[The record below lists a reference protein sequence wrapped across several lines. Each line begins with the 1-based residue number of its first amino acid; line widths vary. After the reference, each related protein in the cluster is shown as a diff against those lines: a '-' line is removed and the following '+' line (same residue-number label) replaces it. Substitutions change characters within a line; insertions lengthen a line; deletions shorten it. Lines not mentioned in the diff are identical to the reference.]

1 MCQSY
6 KLACTCNQNT
16 AEIFFGK
23 MVLNETAI
31 EEVYCP
37 QCSRN
42 IDIECDS
49 RVWDND
55 WVLEMNLDVVRH
67 FSNSMGIPPQEVTAN
82 RVFDEGYATWVG
94 ITPDDAKQRDRERA
108 EIQKLAKTDVLAYYE
123 AMKAWGLN
131 REKRFTDEG
140 WRKMTQNQNGGL
152 KRRGG

>member
-55 WVLEMNLDVVRH
+55 WVMEMNMDVVRQ

-94 ITPDDAKQRDRERA
+94 ITPDDVKQRDRERA

-123 AMKAWGLN
+123 AMKKWGLN

-140 WRKMTQNQNGGL
+140 WRKM
-152 KRRGG
+152 RAHF